1 MEKVDCKSKTYTYT
15 CMEASCSHLLLSRFS
30 WDSYVSNKWYKDWE
44 RDNFV
49 TFLTYNFAET
59 SQVYLLR

>member
-1 MEKVDCKSKTYTYT
+1 
-15 CMEASCSHLLLSRFS
+15 MEASCSHLLLSRFL
-30 WDSYVSNKWYKDWE
+30 WDSYVSKKWYMYKDWE

>member
-1 MEKVDCKSKTYTYT
+1 MEKPIASPKPTH
-15 CMEASCSHLLLSRFS
+15 MEASCSHLLLSRFS
-30 WDSYVSNKWYKDWE
+30 WDSYVSKKWYMYKDWE